1 MPSFTAAPSAG
12 VANDDEGNDETDDA
26 LSPEFRTLLA
36 TVTREE
42 IDKFTTR
49 CPHVETSERMTKVS
63 PLSFLIT
70 RRL

>member
-1 MPSFTAAPSAG
+1 LPSFNAAPS
-12 VANDDEGNDETDDA
+12 VTNNDEGNDETDDA
-26 LSPEFRTLLA
+26 LSPEFRTLLR

-42 IDKFTTR
+42 IDKFATR
-49 CPHVETSERMTKVS
+49 CPHVEISERMTEVG